1 MLVRLSFFIAIIIS
15 ITNSTFAKDSLGIE
29 QMKKSVV
36 MIQSATQAPD
46 FTAPWKMRP
55 FRQGIGSGFIIDNE
69 RILTNAHNVADAKYI
84 IVKKQSGAQ
93 KYLARVE
100 FIANDCDL
108 ATLKIVEPAGFFDGT
123 LSLEIGELPKL
134 HTSVTTYGFP
144 MGGSQLSVTQGVV
157 SRIQL
162 DRYSHTGADIH
173 LVIQT
178 DAAIN
183 PGNSGGP
190 VMQNAK
196 VVGIAF
202 QGLTAADNIG
212 YMIPTTVIKHFLTDI
227 ADGNYDG
234 YGNLGLTS
242 YPGLHSKSYANYLK
256 LPEDAQGIV
265 VISTIVG
272 SSVADKFKK
281 NDCITK
287 INGWAIDNDGKI
299 MIHGLR
305 LDYAE
310 AIEAH
315 QIGDKIDFEFYRD
328 GKPLN
333 TSITL
338 ANDRPIINYS
348 KIYDIKPD
356 YYTYGGFVFV
366 KLSRD
371 FLESWGN
378 KWIKDIPSYLKFLF
392 YHSSEIN
399 KNAQLKEYVVISKI
413 LPDEV
418 NSYSESFRNK
428 VVKSVN
434 NEPVNS
440 LRDLASLIENNK
452 DDYIEIKFRGNNE
465 TMIIDSKLAK
475 AHNAAILKKYN
486 VTSESSLGN

>member
-1 MLVRLSFFIAIIIS
+1 MSVRFYLAIIALITS
-15 ITNSTFAKDSLGIE
+15 ITFATDSLGIE
-29 QMKKSVV
+29 EMKKSVV

-46 FTAPWKMRP
+46 FTAPWKMQP

-69 RILTNAHNVADAKYI
+69 RILTNAHNVANAKYI
-84 IVKKQSGAQ
+84 IVKKQSSAQ

-108 ATLKIVEPAGFFDGT
+108 ATLKIVEPAGFFDST
-123 LSLEIGELPKL
+123 SSLEIGDLPKL
-134 HTSVTTYGFP
+134 HTTVTTYGFP
-144 MGGSQLSVTQGVV
+144 LGGSQLSVTQGVV
-157 SRIQL
+157 SRIQV
-162 DRYSHTGADIH
+162 DRYSHTGADMH

-202 QGLTAADNIG
+202 QGLTSAENIG

-227 ADGNYDG
+227 SDGHYDG
-234 YGNLGLTS
+234 YGNLGMS
-242 YPGLHSKSYANYLK
+242 IYPGLHSKSYSRYLK
-256 LPEDAQGIV
+256 LPEDAQGV
-265 VISTIVG
+265 VVLSTLVG
-272 SSVADKFKK
+272 SSVTDKFKK
-281 NDCITK
+281 NDCISK
-287 INGWAIDNDGKI
+287 IDGWEIDNDGKI
-299 MIHGLR
+299 MIYGLR
-305 LDYAE
+305 LHYAE

-328 GKPLN
+328 GKLLK
-333 TSITL
+333 TTVTL

-348 KIYDIKPD
+348 KMYDVKPD

-378 KWIKDIPSYLKFLF
+378 EWIKDIPSYLKFLF

-399 KNAQLKEYVVISKI
+399 KDTHLKEYVVISKI

-418 NSYSESFRNK
+418 NSYSERFRNK

-452 DDYIEIKFRGNNE
+452 NDYIEIKFRGNNE

-475 AHNAAILKKYN
+475 AHNATILEKYN
-486 VTSESSLGN
+486 VTSQSSFGY